1 MEADE
6 LSKQNYISSFLDEDK
21 NILRKLS
28 NQIPF
33 DDQEEEFTKL
43 DWRYSMMNDYHIDYK
58 VIQLARRP
66 NSLTFGMI

>member
-33 DDQEEEFTKL
+33 DDQEEEFIKL
-43 DWRYSMMNDYHIDYK
+43 DWKYSIQNDYDIDYK
-58 VIQLARRP
+58 IIQLARRP
-66 NSLTFGMI
+66 NSFNFGMI